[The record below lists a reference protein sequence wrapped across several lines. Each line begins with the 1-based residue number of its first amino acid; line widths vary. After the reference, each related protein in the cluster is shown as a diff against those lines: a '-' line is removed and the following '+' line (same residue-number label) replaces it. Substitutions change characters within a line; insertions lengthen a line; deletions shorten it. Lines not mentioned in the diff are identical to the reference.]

1 MNDFQDRDSVH
12 QVVFRWDGNHG
23 RQGTGMNAVA
33 HSCEAGRAEELGRE
47 LGPLLWVSGAAA
59 ARPSVVRTLSRD
71 GDVLLVQRW
80 PTTDRGGRPSTVS
93 HVLVGDRGTLP
104 PARCLGLAYGGWRK
118 QERAEQESGRLTKF
132 DLTDLHD
139 LSRGR
144 LPGMVERLP
153 EIERA
158 LILAGAELLRD
169 PRQRVS
175 LLLEEKTPERWP
187 DPAMVP
193 LAYLGLFLIFG
204 SWLDTEWTF
213 ATYDT
218 VDSHPLRLMSVPHW
232 EPDAG
237 GSGPLARVVG
247 RRPAT
252 VQFEHRAA
260 AQLVAHLL
268 AHPQAAP
275 GVPQLVKE
283 LPDGAALN
291 WERRRDRLRK
301 ILGPDRQ
308 ERGRS
313 RERAGEREQE
323 RDRAQERDRP
333 RELDLAGQP
342 AGPTITTDPY
352 PEAPYQEASYAE
364 APYPET
370 YTEPYREAPYADP
383 YGQPYPPPSP
393 APPQPPHT
401 PAPAPAPAPSP
412 NGHDPHD
419 AHALHLKLC
428 GYRRGDGDGSRR
440 SYLMAELRMQSD
452 ELLLHEL
459 RSSDLPAESVEL
471 VLDELGGPGRVEDRD
486 PQTRHEL
493 CAEVLRKRLY
503 FKPEEPSPEDTSK
516 TALAIR
522 AAHLFTWAVA
532 PVARDPRHF
541 AQLSK
546 VLNLM
551 SQSTD
556 VAASTWLQRSIIRPD
571 SDQIPDLPPELWR
584 QLLLNALNR
593 DGRQPAAPQ
602 PPRPVQAP
610 TASPPQ
616 RTDVASDPGGIPDRL
631 FIGSLLVLGA
641 VLVVLVLMLI
651 A

>member
-12 QVVFRWDGNHG
+12 QIVFRWDGNHG
-23 RQGTGMNAVA
+23 RQGTGMKAVA
-33 HSCEAGRAEELGRE
+33 HSCDAARAEELGRE

-59 ARPSVVRTLSRD
+59 ARPSVVRTLSHD
-71 GDVLLVQRW
+71 DEVLLVQRW

-93 HVLVGDRGTLP
+93 HVLVGDPRSLKV
-104 PARCLGLAYGGWRK
+104 RQCLALAYGGWGNREKAETVAGK
-118 QERAEQESGRLTKF
+118 QDVVECAKLDTLARR
-132 DLTDLHD
+132 
-139 LSRGR
+139 R
-144 LPGMVERLP
+144 LPVMLELLP
-153 EIERA
+153 SVKHA
-158 LILAGAELLRD
+158 LTQTAAEWLRD
-169 PRQRVS
+169 PTQRMS
-175 LLLEEKTPERWP
+175 LLVEEKRRPGWP
-187 DPAMVP
+187 DQEAVP
-193 LAYLGLFLIFG
+193 LLYFGLFLLFG
-204 SWLDTEWTF
+204 HWMDQEWTF

-218 VDSHPLRLMSVPHW
+218 ADTHPLLLTSVPRW
-232 EPDAG
+232 EPDTG
-237 GSGPLARVVG
+237 GPGPLARVMG
-247 RRPAT
+247 GMPANPR
-252 VQFEHRAA
+252 FELWAA
-260 AQLVAHLL
+260 AQLVQYLL
-268 AHPQAAP
+268 GHPEENA
-275 GVPQLVKE
+275 GVPQLVE
-283 LPDGAALN
+283 QLPDGPSLD
-291 WERRRDRLRK
+291 WERRRARLK
-301 ILGPDRQ
+301 EILGTDRQ
-308 ERGRS
+308 ERGRA
-313 RERAGEREQE
+313 RDRAGERDQE

-342 AGPTITTDPY
+342 AGPTIATDPY
-352 PEAPYQEASYAE
+352 PEAPYA
-364 APYPET
+364 
-370 YTEPYREAPYADP
+370 EPYREAPYADP

-393 APPQPPHT
+393 APPRPPH
-401 PAPAPAPAPSP
+401 APAPSP

-459 RSSDLPAESVEL
+459 RSGDLPAESIEL
-471 VLDELGGPGRVEDRD
+471 VLDELGRPGRIEDRD
-486 PQTRHEL
+486 PETRHEL

-503 FKPEEPSPEDTSK
+503 FKPEKPSPEDTSK
-516 TALAIR
+516 MALAIR
-522 AAHLFTWAVA
+522 AADLFTWAVA

-602 PPRPVQAP
+602 PSRPVQAP
-610 TASPPQ
+610 TAQPPQ
-616 RTDVASDPGGIPDRL
+616 RTDVTSDPGGIPDRL

-651 A
+651 V